1 MDIKELKDNRHD
13 KGEMEFVFVVK
24 REKLEEQMKNEF
36 KKNKNYFNIPGFR
49 KGKAPYEIVTKMYG
63 ENIFLS
69 DAIEA
74 IAFGECTEEITK
86 KLEKEKDVNNLGII
100 NVDIDEKDLEKGK
113 DVKVTIKVAVASTIE
128 LKKLDKIEVKE
139 KDIKDNLMDVKE
151 EAKKQI
157 ERDLEQNSSK
167 ELSEDKEYKVKDG
180 DEVVLSFKGSIKN
193 DKGEDEYFEGGTAE
207 KFNLVIGSHSFIDN
221 FEEQLIGLK
230 VGDKKDVLV
239 TFPKE
244 YAEKGLQGKK
254 AKFEV
259 EIFEIYITKK
269 PELDDE
275 FAKDLGYDNLKEYKK
290 HVEEHLNEHNEEN
303 KKNIM
308 LQKAVEFLAK
318 ENNINVSEKYVEFRA
333 KSDFD
338 RTNEQ
343 YKMQGFDLAQLMS
356 PEDLKQ
362 VLKESEENIKKE
374 IQTQIV
380 LESIIKME
388 DIKCDEKEMLE
399 SLDEYN
405 KMYGTNVTEKEIKGK
420 EYKELKENMEKA
432 GQIKKAIDT
441 LVKQVKVK

>member
-244 YAEKGLQGKK
+244 YTEKSLQGKK

-374 IQTQIV
+374 VQTQIV

>member
-113 DVKVTIKVAVASTIE
+113 DVKVTIKVAVASTVE

-244 YAEKGLQGKK
+244 YAEKSLQGKK

-374 IQTQIV
+374 VQTQIV

>member
-1 MDIKELKDNRHD
+1 MDIKEIKDNRHD
-13 KGEMEFVFVVK
+13 KGEMEFVFIVK
-24 REKLEEQMKNEF
+24 REKLEEQMKKEF
-36 KKNKNYFNIPGFR
+36 KKNKEYFNIPGFR
-49 KGKAPYEIVTKMYG
+49 KGKAPYEIVAKMYG

-86 KLEKEKDVNNLGII
+86 KLEKEKDLNNLGII

-113 DVKVTIKVAVASTIE
+113 DVKVTIKVAVASTLE

-139 KDIKDNLMDVKE
+139 KEINEKLMDVKE

-207 KFNLVIGSHSFIDN
+207 RFNLVIGSHSFIDN

-239 TFPKE
+239 TFPEE
-244 YAEKGLQGKK
+244 YAEKSLQGKK

-275 FAKDLGYDNLKEYKK
+275 FAKDLGHDNLKEYKK
-290 HVEEHLNEHNEEN
+290 HVEEHLNKHNEEN

-318 ENNINVSEKYVEFRA
+318 ENNINVSEKYLEFRA

-362 VLKESEENIKKE
+362 VLKESEENIKRE
-374 IQTQIV
+374 VQTQIV

-405 KMYGTNVTEKEIKGK
+405 KMYGTNVTKKEIKEK

-432 GQIKKAIDT
+432 GQIKKAINT
-441 LVKQVKVK
+441 LVDLVKVK

>member
-1 MDIKELKDNRHD
+1 MDIKEIKDNRHD
-13 KGEMEFVFVVK
+13 KGEMEFVFIVK
-24 REKLEEQMKNEF
+24 REKLEEQMKKEF
-36 KKNKNYFNIPGFR
+36 KKNKEYFNIPGFR
-49 KGKAPYEIVTKMYG
+49 KGKAPYEIVAKMYG

-74 IAFGECTEEITK
+74 IAFGECTEEINE
-86 KLEKEKDVNNLGII
+86 KLEKEKDLNNLGII

-113 DVKVTIKVAVASTIE
+113 DVKVTIKVAVVSTLE

-139 KDIKDNLMDVKE
+139 KEINEKLMDVKE

-207 KFNLVIGSHSFIDN
+207 RFNLVIGSHSFIDN

-230 VGDKKDVLV
+230 AHDKKDVLV
-239 TFPKE
+239 TFPEE
-244 YAEKGLQGKK
+244 YAEKSLQGKK

-318 ENNINVSEKYVEFRA
+318 ENNINVSEKYLEFRA

-362 VLKESEENIKKE
+362 VLKESEENIKRE
-374 IQTQIV
+374 VQTQIV

-405 KMYGTNVTEKEIKGK
+405 KMYGTNVTKKEIKEK

-432 GQIKKAIDT
+432 GQIKKAINT
-441 LVKQVKVK
+441 LVDLVKVK